1 MTSRYYGRR
10 ALLWGVIALL
20 SAAFCLSLHP
30 AAAADRQQQDVT
42 EAQQVGAAEAA
53 FPAVQEV
60 TEESVS
66 LQGEKGRASQEQKK
80 QLPKYLVPGAAVL
93 ALALLAAA
101 LSVGYLTLRKRE
113 EPLPWLNPLTTD
125 GYVFEK
131 ELPAEVVH
139 RLFQGVRLISF
150 IVFDDNYYLS
160 VRPEYTPD
168 VQHFIEYSVDDV
180 REAEEKNLEKQL
192 EGKLAKPPTK
202 EGEIFYVTVKTLE
215 GIEVKFRVFEQALR
229 RKKTPEERAPEI
241 GTVEAEFEKRHN

>member
-30 AAAADRQQQDVT
+30 AAAADRQQQDVI

-66 LQGEKGRASQEQKK
+66 LQGEEGRASQEQKK

-101 LSVGYLTLRKRE
+101 FSVGYLTLRKRE
-113 EPLPWLNPLTTD
+113 EPFQPLYPQTTD
-125 GYVFEK
+125 GFARESDLPRNIVFD
-131 ELPAEVVH
+131 
-139 RLFQGVRLISF
+139 LFQGMRLISF
-150 IVFDDNYYLS
+150 IVDDHYYLS
-160 VRPEYTPD
+160 LRPEYTPD
-168 VQHFIEYSVDDV
+168 VQHFIEYTVDDV
-180 REAEEKNLEKQL
+180 REAEEENLEKQL
-192 EGKLAKPPTK
+192 EGKLVKPPTK
-202 EGEIFYVTVKTLE
+202 EGEIFYMTVKTLE

-229 RKKTPEERAPEI
+229 RKKTPDELRPEI

>member
-30 AAAADRQQQDVT
+30 AAAADRQQHDVI

-66 LQGEKGRASQEQKK
+66 LQGEEGRASQEQKK

-101 LSVGYLTLRKRE
+101 FSVGYLTLRKRE
-113 EPLPWLNPLTTD
+113 EPFQPLYPQTTD
-125 GYVFEK
+125 GYKYDSDLPVNVVF
-131 ELPAEVVH
+131 
-139 RLFQGVRLISF
+139 RFFQGARMISF
-150 IVFDDNYYLS
+150 IVNNQYYLS
-160 VRPEYTPD
+160 VRPEYTPE
-168 VQHFIEYSVDDV
+168 VRHFIEFVGDDV
-180 REAEEKNLEKQL
+180 QDAEERHLEKQL
-192 EGKLAKPPTK
+192 EGKLAKPPKK

-215 GIEVKFRVFEQALR
+215 GIEVKFCVFEQLLR
-229 RKKTPEERAPEI
+229 PKETPDEPRPEI
-241 GTVEAEFEKRHN
+241 GTVEAEFEKRQN

>member
-42 EAQQVGAAEAA
+42 EAQQD
-53 FPAVQEV
+53 
-60 TEESVS
+60 
-66 LQGEKGRASQEQKK
+66 
-80 QLPKYLVPGAAVL
+80 LP
-93 ALALLAAA
+93 
-101 LSVGYLTLRKRE
+101 
-113 EPLPWLNPLTTD
+113 LNI
-125 GYVFEK
+125 VFD
-131 ELPAEVVH
+131 
-139 RLFQGVRLISF
+139 LFRGMRLISF
-150 IVFDDNYYLS
+150 IVDDHYYLS
-160 VRPEYTPD
+160 LRPEYTPEVERFMD
-168 VQHFIEYSVDDV
+168 FLGDDV
-180 REAEEKNLEKQL
+180 REAEEENLEKQL

-229 RKKTPEERAPEI
+229 RKKTPDEPRPEI